1 MFEDILIALIVAASF
16 AIGQAL
22 YFGTKEEIEWV
33 KKRYQFKSPSKKFV
47 PFLAGILGAIQAFAS
62 GTQNFEI
69 ISLISMIAGIAFGSF
84 AISDSNKTM
93 AIKYT
98 AETILVFLILFAV
111 VYLAK
116 NFVV

>member
-1 MFEDILIALIVAASF
+1 MLEDILIALIVAASF

-22 YFGTKEEIEWV
+22 YFGAKEEINWWN
-33 KKRYQFKSPSKKFV
+33 KRFQVQNPSKKFV

-69 ISLISMIAGIAFGSF
+69 ISLISMIAAIAFGSF
-84 AISDSNKTM
+84 AISDSNKNA

-98 AETILVFLILFAV
+98 AEAIIAFLVLFAA

-116 NFVV
+116 NFVI